1 MTLNNEETSSP
12 HFLLI
17 GASRGIGLAMAEELL
32 RRGWQVTA
40 TMRAAAPALSSLAL
54 RYGQALTTEQ
64 LDITDEAQLA
74 ALRHRLRHQRFSALF
89 VNAGTTNQDQNQTI
103 AEVSTEEFAHLMITN
118 ALAPLRVI
126 EALQDRVDT
135 DGLIG
140 VMSSGQGSIGNNH
153 QGGREVYRGTKAA
166 LNQYMRSYAARQAR
180 LAPVRALL
188 LLAPGWVRTALG
200 GEEGAYS
207 LEETIPDIVSVIES
221 RRGQPGL
228 AFLDRFGKSVPW

>member
-1 MTLNNEETSSP
+1 MILNNEETSSP

-40 TMRAAAPALSSLAL
+40 TMRAAAPALASLAL

-103 AEVSTEEFAHLMITN
+103 AEVSTEEFAHLMHR
-118 ALAPLRVI
+118 LLRLRI
-126 EALQDRVDT
+126 KTAGGDKQAAGEAAFLHLFAQHM
-135 DGLIG
+135 I
-140 VMSSGQGSIGNNH
+140 
-153 QGGREVYRGTKAA
+153 
-166 LNQYMRSYAARQAR
+166 ARQQ
-180 LAPVRALL
+180 L
-188 LLAPGWVRTALG
+188 LLAVELLAEQNLTPPAVDLLPVIAQR
-200 GEEGAYS
+200 
-207 LEETIPDIVSVIES
+207 IVKHGVAVGPE
-221 RRGQPGL
+221 
-228 AFLDRFGKSVPW
+228 RFQLRQRHVAVGSQLR